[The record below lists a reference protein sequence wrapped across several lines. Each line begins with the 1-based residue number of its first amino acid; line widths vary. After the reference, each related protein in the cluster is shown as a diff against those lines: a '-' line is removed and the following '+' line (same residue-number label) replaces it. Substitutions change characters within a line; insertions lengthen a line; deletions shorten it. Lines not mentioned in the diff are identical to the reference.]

1 MSSSGGVCDSQETA
15 TGVIAFALFCE
26 GVSSDNMGNKEFS
39 VGVFSIKEGTNLI
52 RFPTVEVVREV
63 FFLYHMNIIP
73 ITITH
78 IPTNNNKASISFGD
92 PENA

>member
-1 MSSSGGVCDSQETA
+1 MSSSGGVCDSLETA
-15 TGVIAFALFCE
+15 TGVIAFSLFCE

-73 ITITH
+73 ITIPH
-78 IPTNNNKASISFGD
+78 IPTNNHKASISFGD
-92 PENA
+92 KENG